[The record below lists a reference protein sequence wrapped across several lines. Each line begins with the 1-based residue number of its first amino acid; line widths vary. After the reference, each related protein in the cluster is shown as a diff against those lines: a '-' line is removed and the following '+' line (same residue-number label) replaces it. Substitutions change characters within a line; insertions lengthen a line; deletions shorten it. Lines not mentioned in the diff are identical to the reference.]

1 MNAINA
7 NSVVIVLTT
16 LPADADPAVLARQLV
31 GERLAACV
39 SAQAPMTSIYR
50 WEGAVQEE
58 RERQLVIKTSAARL
72 EALQTRLH
80 ELHPYQVPEF
90 IVLPAASASRPY
102 AQWIDD
108 SVARSAAQDEA

>member
-16 LPADADPAVLARQLV
+16 WPADRDPAVLARQLV

-58 RERQLVIKTSAARL
+58 SERQLVIKTSAARL

-90 IVLPAASASRPY
+90 IVVPAAGASPKY
-102 AQWIDD
+102 AQWLDD
-108 SVARSAAQDEA
+108 SVAQSEAQDEA

>member
-1 MNAINA
+1 MHA
-7 NSVVIVLTT
+7 NPVVIVLTT
-16 LPADADPAVLARQLV
+16 WPADTDPAVLARQLV

-50 WEGAVQEE
+50 WEGAMQEE
-58 RERQLVIKTSAARL
+58 SERQLVIKTSAARL

-90 IVLPAASASRPY
+90 IVVPAASASPKY

-108 SVARSAAQDEA
+108 SVAQREAQDEA